1 MILSQLIL
9 AYLHYLELS
18 LTVLQNYSRIKA
30 FANLW
35 LSPLKYQNWK
45 NNNNKIDERIIK
57 KVS

>member
-1 MILSQLIL
+1 MVLSQLIL

-35 LSPLKYQNWK
+35 LSPLKYQKWK
-45 NNNNKIDERIIK
+45 NNNNKIDEPIIK